1 MTKYVKSK
9 CRDPEFIAFPFASKA
24 KVQCN
29 CSLNSNSHSVSIFHL
44 FLNGKEIKTNFSNS
58 RPLNL
63 YLLFFKIL
71 SIYVTIPPP
80 YTINRAQTDLS
91 PLAPLALSTDLWP
104 ATSGQSEPWPV
115 DGYQLTVECQ
125 DRQTCVCVLSV
136 DFTCWVWGSNWY
148 NIEH

>member
-63 YLLFFKIL
+63 YLLFSRFL

-80 YTINRAQTDLS
+80 SMHHKLCSD
-91 PLAPLALSTDLWP
+91 
-104 ATSGQSEPWPV
+104 WPV
-115 DGYQLTVECQ
+115 SPGATGTEYWPVTSNKWPVWAMTS
-125 DRQTCVCVLSV
+125 RRLSV
-136 DFTCWVWGSNWY
+136 DCWMPRQTDVCLCVECWLYLLSMR
-148 NIEH
+148 IKLV